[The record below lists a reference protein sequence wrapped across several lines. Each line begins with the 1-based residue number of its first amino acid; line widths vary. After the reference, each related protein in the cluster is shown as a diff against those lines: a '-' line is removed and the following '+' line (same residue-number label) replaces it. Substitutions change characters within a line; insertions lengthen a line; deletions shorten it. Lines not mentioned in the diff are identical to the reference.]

1 MGKHVQTQCETGE
14 RQTGDQQETRI
25 ESRVPGH
32 PACKTNGTQVKDRR
46 GKKRKI
52 TRPRAARSPRVGE
65 KWETSV
71 AFFGA
76 KHPK

>member
-46 GKKRKI
+46 GKSVKSRG
-52 TRPRAARSPRVGE
+52 PEQPDHPEWERSGRQV
-65 KWETSV
+65 
-71 AFFGA
+71 
-76 KHPK
+76 